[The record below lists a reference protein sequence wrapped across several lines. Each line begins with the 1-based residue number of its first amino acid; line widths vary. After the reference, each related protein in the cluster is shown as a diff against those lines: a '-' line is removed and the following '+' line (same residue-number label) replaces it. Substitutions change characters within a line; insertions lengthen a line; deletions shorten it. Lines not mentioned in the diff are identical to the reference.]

1 MREITAWRHEIVE
14 NGEHTGSIERCG
26 VRPERER
33 ERDNSKCVREE
44 KKTMD
49 TLPDHSLRV
58 IDMYTTIHT

>member
-1 MREITAWRHEIVE
+1 ME